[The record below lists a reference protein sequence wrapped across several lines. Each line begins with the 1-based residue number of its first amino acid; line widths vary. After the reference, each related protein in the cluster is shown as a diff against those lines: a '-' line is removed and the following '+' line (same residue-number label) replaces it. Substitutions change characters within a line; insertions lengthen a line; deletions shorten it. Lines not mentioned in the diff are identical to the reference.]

1 MKNLINLDIINDLE
15 MDKNLNLQIS
25 KNKNEFQNMIGNIID
40 KGAEYAIKASPVNG
54 HIKDIL
60 IDVKNS
66 FKSKDFKEIVKTAI
80 NSSVREGL
88 EILNM
93 PKNVLKDINKIKDIA
108 MKGGITSAI
117 NAGIDIFYKNTFK
130 NNIFEPYINT
140 FIKDI
145 KAFVS
150 SKSFSEKLDRGFDK
164 VREKVIDFK
173 QLCNKWY
180 QSYEKFEI
188 DSLNSIAKQLNSKQK
203 IVNNNLECIKENN
216 IIQNMTELV
225 NNKNNKLSPMQLQI
239 CNNL

>member
-1 MKNLINLDIINDLE
+1 MQNLDIVNGLE
-15 MDKNLNLQIS
+15 IDRDLNLQIS
-25 KNKNEFQNMIGNIID
+25 KNNNEFQNIIGNIID

-66 FKSKDFKEIVKTAI
+66 LKTKDFKEIIKTAV

-93 PKNVLKDINKIKDIA
+93 PKNVLKDISKIKDIA
-108 MKGGITSAI
+108 IKGGITSAI
-117 NAGIDIFYKNTFK
+117 NAGIDIFCKNTFK

-140 FIKDI
+140 FVKDI
-145 KAFVS
+145 KTFIS
-150 SKSFSEKLDRGFDK
+150 SKTFVEKLDRSFDRI
-164 VREKVIDFK
+164 REKVTDFK
-173 QLCNKWY
+173 QLCNQWY

-188 DSLNSIAKQLNSKQK
+188 DSLNSIAKQLNAKQK
-203 IVNNNLECIKENN
+203 LVNNSLECIKENN